1 MKNKSCVVIL
11 SHSSY
16 SDIWDITLDSYNKF
30 FNEDGFDFFIS
41 SDLANHLHIEKAFAK
56 GFKFIHY
63 DKNITWGKSLKQ
75 TMNFLIK
82 NDYESV
88 LFSFDDLVLLK
99 PIKKPIFPL
108 IKFMEINQVN
118 YLQLKNGYRS
128 ILSFDSLFFNNTF
141 HKVSED
147 DSYKGSLVF
156 SIFRKSL
163 LKILVE
169 IEDLEYYN
177 PWDYERN
184 IHNFL
189 KFEDF
194 YCLPKSIIKF
204 SNIIIKGKIDRVQ
217 LKFVE
222 NKNKVKYSGYRNLM
236 SIKETLFFQLKY
248 ILFYFTR
255 NFLPK
260 RLFTRLR
267 QLKNK
272 S

>member
-1 MKNKSCVVIL
+1 MKIANNLIELTGNTPLVKINKLNNSGANVI
-11 SHSSY
+11 
-16 SDIWDITLDSYNKF
+16 
-30 FNEDGFDFFIS
+30 
-41 SDLANHLHIEKAFAK
+41 AK
-56 GFKFIHY
+56 
-63 DKNITWGKSLKQ
+63 
-75 TMNFLIK
+75 
-82 NDYESV
+82 
-88 LFSFDDLVLLK
+88 
-99 PIKKPIFPL
+99 
-108 IKFMEINQVN
+108 
-118 YLQLKNGYRS
+118 
-128 ILSFDSLFFNNTF
+128 
-141 HKVSED
+141 
-147 DSYKGSLVF
+147 
-156 SIFRKSL
+156 
-163 LKILVE
+163 
-169 IEDLEYYN
+169 LEYYN

-204 SNIIIKGKIDRVQ
+204 SNIIIKGKIDPVQ